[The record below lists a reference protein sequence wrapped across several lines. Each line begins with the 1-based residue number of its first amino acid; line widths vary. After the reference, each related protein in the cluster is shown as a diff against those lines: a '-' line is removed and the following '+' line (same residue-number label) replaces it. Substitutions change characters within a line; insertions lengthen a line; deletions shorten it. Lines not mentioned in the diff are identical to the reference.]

1 MGLGE
6 SGGGRKE
13 NDKRYCLKTGAI
25 WTSGKD
31 SRREINQEILKGLIV
46 SKIKKEIDI
55 DPDYVDNMLKDDLR
69 KLGSE
74 ISVKFSG
81 LSEIVKPGNAST
93 KGFFNLVEQIFQKF
107 KSKRA
112 AKSNLR
118 SSGIYLDY
126 PRPISPTKPNPNAAQ
141 RVLNA
146 SFELLDQCEVQRI
159 LSITLDGHDSEEK
172 QISQAIQNR
181 GELLLDYLS
190 YKQKSRD
197 NKSKMEKLT
206 SEKFQI
212 EKRLLIF
219 NRVSKKGDPALKL
232 KLYEAYSSNPSQ
244 KHIATPENDDTW
256 IQTPV
261 DSFLSSYTQ
270 NLFHEQK
277 VKTGELYHESKELEK
292 NKNSYNEIR
301 MKVKN
306 LNSYLI
312 KNPAYGAGKG
322 IFLVEAVMNLIKLNE
337 EPNIRDFWE
346 GFGIDEIEFL

>member
-1 MGLGE
+1 M
-6 SGGGRKE
+6 
-13 NDKRYCLKTGAI
+13 
-25 WTSGKD
+25 
-31 SRREINQEILKGLIV
+31 

-81 LSEIVKPGNAST
+81 LSEIVKPGTAST
-93 KGFFNLVEQIFQKF
+93 KGFLNVVEEVFLKF
-107 KSKRA
+107 KSKRT

-118 SSGIYLDY
+118 SSGIYHDN
-126 PRPISPTKPNPNAAQ
+126 PRPISPKKPNQNSAQ
-141 RVLNA
+141 RNLDA
-146 SFELLDQCEVQRI
+146 SFELLDQGEVQKI

-172 QISQAIQNR
+172 QMFQAIQNR
-181 GELLLDYLS
+181 GEHLLAYLS

-212 EKRLLIF
+212 EKRLLLF
-219 NRVSKKGDPALKL
+219 NRVSKKGDPGQKHR
-232 KLYEAYSSNPSQ
+232 LYETYNLSRSS
-244 KHIATPENDDTW
+244 KHLSTPDPPHYT
-256 IQTPV
+256 TPV
-261 DSFLSSYTQ
+261 DTFITSYTQ
-270 NLFHEQK
+270 KLHQEK
-277 VKTGELYHESKELEK
+277 KLKTAEFNHESKELEN

-306 LNSYLI
+306 LNNYLI
-312 KNPAYGAGKG
+312 KNPAYGASKG